1 MAGPL
6 GTGFRFGDNG
16 EGLCTTFGSDNFLG
30 EAAAKSR
37 VNDLREEFALTD
49 GDIEVDGVAVE
60 EAAEADSRLSSPR
73 AVVRGAEPCRRRGSA
88 ESSVVVI
95 AAVAAEED

>member
-16 EGLCTTFGSDNFLG
+16 DGLCTTFGSDNFLG
-30 EAAAKSR
+30 GAAAKSR
-37 VNDLREEFALTD
+37 VNDLREGVALTD
-49 GDIEVDGVAVE
+49 GEIKVDAVAVE
-60 EAAEADSRLSSPR
+60 EAAEVDSRLSSPS

-88 ESSVVVI
+88 ESSVV
-95 AAVAAEED
+95 AAAEEDRGA